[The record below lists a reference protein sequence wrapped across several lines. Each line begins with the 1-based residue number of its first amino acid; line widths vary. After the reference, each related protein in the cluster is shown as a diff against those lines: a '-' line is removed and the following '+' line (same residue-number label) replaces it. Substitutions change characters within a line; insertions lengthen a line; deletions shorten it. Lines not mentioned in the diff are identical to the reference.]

1 MTVDNDLLS
10 VRTAGLMVNRAG
22 ELQRRNVVVMWNAE
36 VTVKVA
42 FLIYND

>member
-10 VRTAGLMVNRAG
+10 MRTAGLMVNRAG
-22 ELQRRNVVVMWNAE
+22 EMQRCNVVVMWNAE

-42 FLIYND
+42 LLIYND